1 MYTVHKIYVRIMFN
15 KSIFILLVL
24 ACLLLISYAEN
35 EAEKLSTK
43 VESKGKGTTRSK
55 SKVKEQKDK
64 NQSQKKA
71 KGAKDWKKVNLDKVD
86 KDWEEGDEEVELENE
101 YDRIKRIQQ
110 SKMPR
115 VNMQDPNSMQNMAM
129 KDPLAFSGGGGG
141 GGSMVFVDL
150 KLKMLS
156 GADWNKNEVDKLAG
170 KWAHL
175 IRTGSVSA
183 TVYNIDERQI
193 LFNVE
198 RAWMTKDVMKFIALQ
213 PEVDSFTLQNK
224 KYTPADFSEDE
235 DDL

>member
-1 MYTVHKIYVRIMFN
+1 MTIFN
-15 KSIFILLVL
+15 KRIFVLLVL
-24 ACLLLISYAEN
+24 ACLLFLSYAET
-35 EAEKLSTK
+35 EAEK
-43 VESKGKGTTRSK
+43 SKLNFKSKKQAKTTRTSKSNSK
-55 SKVKEQKDK
+55 SKSKDNALKEKEQSKIK
-64 NQSQKKA
+64 V

-86 KDWEEGDEEVELENE
+86 KDWEDGDEEVELENE

-110 SKMPR
+110 SKVPR
-115 VNMQDPNSMQNMAM
+115 VNLQDPNAMQNMAM
-129 KDPLAFSGGGGG
+129 KDPLAFSGGG

-156 GADWNKNEVDKLAG
+156 GANWNKNEVDKLAG

-213 PEVDSFTLQNK
+213 PEVESFTLQNK
-224 KYTPADFSEDE
+224 KYIPADFSDEE

>member
-1 MYTVHKIYVRIMFN
+1 MRIIFN
-15 KSIFILLVL
+15 KRIFVLLFL
-24 ACLLLISYAEN
+24 ACLLLLSYAEN
-35 EAEKLSTK
+35 EAGKLNTK
-43 VESKGKGTTRSK
+43 VESKGKGNTRTKSKSK

-64 NQSQKKA
+64 DQSQKKA

-129 KDPLAFSGGGGG
+129 KDPLAFSGSG

-175 IRTGSVSA
+175 IRTGSVAA